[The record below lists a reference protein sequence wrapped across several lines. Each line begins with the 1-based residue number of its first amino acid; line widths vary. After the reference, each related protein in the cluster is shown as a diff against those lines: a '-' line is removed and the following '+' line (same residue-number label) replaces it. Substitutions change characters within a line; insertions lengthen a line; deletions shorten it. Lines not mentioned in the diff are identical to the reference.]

1 MKHKSKNEYYRGES
15 GAGNLPHNQKEE
27 KAPPPWGQMLSWS
40 GPTEN
45 LMEGWMDGGAR
56 AGHTRPGLSGQAWGL
71 HSTEPPARALRR
83 GSVLSSFTGTTN
95 VPT

>member
-45 LMEGWMDGGAR
+45 LNGRLDGWWSEGRSHKAWTVRPSMGA
-56 AGHTRPGLSGQAWGL
+56 
-71 HSTEPPARALRR
+71 
-83 GSVLSSFTGTTN
+83 SFYRTPSQGPEEGFCIEQFHRN
-95 VPT
+95 Y